1 MLAPIILFA
10 FNRLEPLKA
19 TVQSLLRND
28 EAADSPLYIFVDGPR
43 AHHEGEAEKVAAV
56 RKFAE
61 QVTGFKSVNCQFSE
75 SNQGLGPSIIP
86 GVSKVIEEHGRA
98 IVVEDDLIVANN
110 FLSFLNQGL
119 NLYEHTPEV
128 FSVCGYSNEVKV
140 PADYHA
146 DAYFCTRSSS
156 WGWATWADR
165 WKSVDWDLKDW
176 NHCRLRAKEFNQWGG
191 SDCWGMLN
199 GWKLGRNRSWAI
211 RFCFA
216 QFLQNKVSLF
226 PIISKVQNDGF
237 DGQGTNCKK
246 WSRFR
251 YVFDTEG
258 SKDFTFPLDTTINR
272 RLYRS
277 AMHYNSLLMRVYS
290 RIMYMIHS

>member
-28 EAADSPLYIFVDGPR
+28 EAADSPLYIFVDGAC

-61 QVTGFKSVNCQFSE
+61 QVTGFKSVNCQFSDT
-75 SNQGLGPSIIP
+75 NQGLGPSIIA
-86 GVSKVIEEHGRA
+86 GVSKVIEEHDRA
-98 IVVEDDLIVANN
+98 IVVEDDLVVASN

-119 NLYEHTPEV
+119 NRYEHTPEV
-128 FSVCGYSNEVKV
+128 FSICGYSNEVKV
-140 PADYHA
+140 PADYHS

-156 WGWATWADR
+156 WGWATWKDR
-165 WKSVDWDLKDW
+165 WETVNWELEPW
-176 NHCRLRAKEFNQWGG
+176 NDYRRYKLLFNKWGG
-191 SDCWGMLN
+191 SDCWGMLK
-199 GWKLGRNRSWAI
+199 GWHDGKNKSWAI

-216 QFLQNKVSLF
+216 QFLQGRVSLF
-226 PIISKVQNDGF
+226 PIISKVQNKGF
-237 DGQGTNCKK
+237 DGLGTNCKK

-251 YVFDTEG
+251 HIFDTG
-258 SKDFTFPLDTTINR
+258 GNKNFNFPVEITINH

-277 AMHYNSLLMRVYS
+277 AMHYNGLLMRFYS
-290 RIMYMIHS
+290 RIMYLIYS

>member
-1 MLAPIILFA
+1 MLAPIIIFA
-10 FNRLEPLKA
+10 FNRLESLKA
-19 TVQSLLRND
+19 TVQSLLCND

-43 AHHEGEAEKVAAV
+43 VNHEGEAEKVAAV
-56 RKFAE
+56 RKFAQ
-61 QVTGFKSVNCQFSE
+61 QVVGFKSVICQFSNT
-75 SNQGLGPSIIP
+75 NQGLGPSIIA
-86 GVSKVIEEHGRA
+86 GVSKVIGKHGRA

-119 NLYEHTPEV
+119 NRYEYTPEV
-128 FSVCGYSNEVKV
+128 FSICGYSNEVKV

-165 WKSVDWDLKDW
+165 WKSVDWELKDW
-176 NHCRLRAKEFNQWGG
+176 NHYKLHSKEFNQWGG
-191 SDCWGMLN
+191 SDCWGMRN

-277 AMHYNSLLMRVYS
+277 AIHYNSLLMRVYS